1 MNDQKNRNPQKVAK
15 WAGKASQVA
24 ANQYFNQKQNHQLS
38 ETSESQEEVSE
49 TTQDKNPKPD
59 NNSRRKQVLKWGKR
73 ASLLAANEYLRQDN
87 KQADEQKKL
96 TPMET
101 FLEILNT
108 AVFGIAVLAGILLF
122 LLIRFGLG
130 QY

>member
-15 WAGKASQVA
+15 WAGKASQIA
-24 ANQYFNQKQNHQLS
+24 ANQYFNQKQNQ
-38 ETSESQEEVSE
+38 QPSE
-49 TTQDKNPKPD
+49 TTESQDKDPKPD
-59 NNSRRKQVLKWGKR
+59 NNSRRKQVLNWGKR